1 MNAHAKTERS
11 APDSH
16 PAEPTRRQ
24 RALAWSVHCYTATG
38 IPLAVGGALALVVGD
53 AALFFVL
60 NWIAIG
66 VDATDG
72 MLARRF
78 RVKEVLPDFSGEK
91 LDDLVDFLTFAFLP
105 ALALPT
111 LDILPEDLAWLA
123 VLPVMASSY
132 GFSQVQAKTADAFV
146 GFPSYWNLL
155 VFYLYTLTSP
165 IWVTVT
171 LLVVFSVLVFIPTY
185 YIYPTRTQLLRRVT
199 LTLGG
204 IYGATL
210 VLISS
215 HLDAPWVTS
224 AVWGSMSYVVYYFT
238 LSAIHHR
245 RITDRNADHIRP
257 T

>member
-1 MNAHAKTERS
+1 M
-11 APDSH
+11 
-16 PAEPTRRQ
+16 
-24 RALAWSVHCYTATG
+24 G

-53 AALFFVL
+53 AALFFVF

-72 MLARRF
+72 ILARRF
-78 RVKEVLPDFSGEK
+78 RVKEVLPDFSGSK

-111 LDILPEDLAWLA
+111 LGILPDGLAWIA
-123 VLPVMASSY
+123 VLPVMASGY
-132 GFSQVQAKTADAFV
+132 GFSQVRAKTADGFV

-165 IWVTVT
+165 LWLTVT
-171 LLVVFSVLVFIPTY
+171 LLVVFSVLVFVPTY
-185 YIYPTRTQLLRRVT
+185 YIYPTRTPLLRRVT

-204 IYGATL
+204 IYGVAL
-210 VLISS
+210 VVISS
-215 HLDAPWVTS
+215 HLDASWVTY
-224 AVWGSMSYVVYYFT
+224 AVWASMSYVVYYFT

-245 RITDRNADHIRP
+245 RITHRNADHVKP